1 MSRLLIAGRQRLEGE
16 VSVQGAKNS
25 ALPIIA
31 ATLLT
36 KGENVIFNCPRLSD
50 VEASCA
56 ILRYLGG
63 KAQRSDGALL
73 INCDGVNQSEI
84 PDSLMRRTRSSIV
97 FLGAVLAR
105 TGRARLSFPGGCE
118 IGPRPIDMH
127 LKALREL
134 GAEIE
139 EKHGVLEC
147 RAPYGLRGAKIALS
161 FPSVGATE
169 DVMIAAALAGGTTDR
184 KSVV

>member
-36 KGENVIFNCPRLSD
+36 KGENVIFNCPQLSD

-73 INCDGVNQSEI
+73 INCDGVDQSEI

-97 FLGAVLAR
+97 FLG
-105 TGRARLSFPGGCE
+105 GLSVF
-118 IGPRPIDMH
+118 
-127 LKALREL
+127 LKDFSLFLR
-134 GAEIE
+134 
-139 EKHGVLEC
+139 
-147 RAPYGLRGAKIALS
+147 S
-161 FPSVGATE
+161 
-169 DVMIAAALAGGTTDR
+169 
-184 KSVV
+184 

>member
-1 MSRLLIAGRQRLEGE
+1 MSRLLVAGRQRLEGE

-63 KAQRSDGALL
+63 KAQRTDGALL
-73 INCDGVNQSEI
+73 INCDSAFPEAA
-84 PDSLMRRTRSSIV
+84 RS
-97 FLGAVLAR
+97 
-105 TGRARLSFPGGCE
+105 
-118 IGPRPIDMH
+118 
-127 LKALREL
+127 
-134 GAEIE
+134 
-139 EKHGVLEC
+139 
-147 RAPYGLRGAKIALS
+147 
-161 FPSVGATE
+161 
-169 DVMIAAALAGGTTDR
+169 DR
-184 KSVV
+184 VR

>member
-1 MSRLLIAGRQRLEGE
+1 MSRLLVAGRQRLEGE
-16 VSVQGAKNS
+16 VCVQGAKNS
-25 ALPIIA
+25 ALPVIA

-36 KGENVIFNCPRLSD
+36 KGENVIFNCPQLSD

-63 KAQRSDGALL
+63 KAQRTDGALL
-73 INCDGVNQSEI
+73 INCDGVSQHEI

-105 TGRARLSFPGGCE
+105 TGKARLSFPGGCE

-139 EKHGVLEC
+139 ELC
-147 RAPYGLRGAKIALS
+147 N
-161 FPSVGATE
+161 
-169 DVMIAAALAGGTTDR
+169 
-184 KSVV
+184 